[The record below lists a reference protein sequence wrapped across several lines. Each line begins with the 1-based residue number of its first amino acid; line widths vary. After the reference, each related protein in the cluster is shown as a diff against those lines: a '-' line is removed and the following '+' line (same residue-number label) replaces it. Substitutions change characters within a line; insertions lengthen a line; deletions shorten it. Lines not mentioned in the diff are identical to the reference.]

1 MQTQFL
7 PPLFP
12 RWIICLPALLLSRL
26 SAASPALRSG
36 SGCCFGFRGG
46 ARTVLCKLFFSS
58 REQHVWRMRSRR
70 ASEERREEEESGAE
84 EKEGGRM
91 EAGGAGL

>member
-12 RWIICLPALLLSRL
+12 RWIICLPALLLSCL

-36 SGCCFGFRGG
+36 SGCCFGFRGAL
-46 ARTVLCKLFFSS
+46 ARCSASCFFLHVSS
-58 REQHVWRMRSRR
+58 MF
-70 ASEERREEEESGAE
+70 
-84 EKEGGRM
+84 GG
-91 EAGGAGL
+91 